1 MPGAERHTK
10 VLTNVWAHQ
19 VLKCLACVDTTR
31 VINTNK
37 QPDKQRKLLDL
48 KLFTSSHLLWRN
60 TKLLKML
67 RVSKNWYPI
76 ENDNT
81 EFIKKTWVFT

>member
-48 KLFTSSHLLWRN
+48 KLFTSSHLL
-60 TKLLKML
+60 
-67 RVSKNWYPI
+67 
-76 ENDNT
+76 
-81 EFIKKTWVFT
+81 